1 MSREVTDEQSEGL
14 GRRTSA
20 SVSRETVRWARRHDG
35 ALRQIRNWSPRQTGS
50 TWEPQA
56 RQRRGSPSPGSGGLS
71 SCEDHPSRALE
82 CSSQDHSTRFPVEL
96 HRGASQPK
104 PALHKWHH
112 LLAQASC
119 GTRSISA
126 PTAEAVE
133 NLPRGARCF
142 PRNHEEQ
149 RHLLTPLPQGCTQLW
164 TSAPRWSSA
173 VHRVVHNGGQAP
185 LSTLA
190 CTDGTGNTPRCGVM

>member
-1 MSREVTDEQSEGL
+1 MVGGLRPAFRVKQSG
-14 GRRTSA
+14 GQGGMT
-20 SVSRETVRWARRHDG
+20 G
-35 ALRQIRNWSPRQTGS
+35 ALRRTRHSFPRQSSS

-71 SCEDHPSRALE
+71 SCEDHPPRALE

-96 HRGASQPK
+96 HRGGSQPK
-104 PALHKWHH
+104 PALHKRHH
-112 LLAQASC
+112 MLAQASC

-149 RHLLTPLPQGCTQLW
+149 RRLLTPLPQGCTQLW